1 MESRTRGKNAD
12 AMTDTQQQLKAL
24 LDKMVE
30 EMRQNLASTGTNASG
45 RTSASLRVEVDATGG
60 RIYGRKYFRGVEQG
74 RAGGRVPRNFQSII
88 RQWILDK
95 GLTYSAIPYKRQP
108 SAKWQPKYTP
118 EERGLRQMASAIA
131 HAIEKSGTSLY
142 RSGGRKDIFT
152 NVIEEN
158 KPALVKLATKIFTD
172 NLYGKYNGNK

>member
-1 MESRTRGKNAD
+1 
-12 AMTDTQQQLKAL
+12 MTNTQQQLKTL

-30 EMRQNLASTGTNASG
+30 EMRANLASTGTNASG

-60 RIYGRKYFRGVEQG
+60 RIYGRRYFRGVEQG
-74 RAGGRVPRNFQSII
+74 RAGGRVPRNFTSII

-95 GLTYSAIPYKRQP
+95 GLTPSAIPYKRKP
-108 SAKWQPKYTP
+108 SAKWQSKYTP

-131 HAIEKSGTSLY
+131 YTIEKSGTSLY

-152 NVIEEN
+152 NVIENN
-158 KPALVKLATKIFTD
+158 KADILKVAKEIITT
-172 NLYGKYNGNK
+172 NLYGKWHQ

>member
-1 MESRTRGKNAD
+1 
-12 AMTDTQQQLKAL
+12 MTNTQQQLKAL

-45 RTSASLRVEVDATGG
+45 RTSASLRVEVDDVGG
-60 RIYGRKYFRGVEQG
+60 RIYGRRYFRGVEQG
-74 RAGGRVPRNFQSII
+74 RAGGAVPRNFTSII

-95 GLTYSAIPYKRQP
+95 GLTIQAIQYKRQP

-131 HAIEKSGTSLY
+131 HTIEKSGTSLY
-142 RSGGRKDIFT
+142 RKGGRTDIFT

-158 KPALVKLATKIFTD
+158 KPAILQVAKEIITT
-172 NLYGKYNGNK
+172 NLYGKYGTSK

>member
-1 MESRTRGKNAD
+1 
-12 AMTDTQQQLKAL
+12 MTDTQQQLKAL

-45 RTSASLRVEVDATGG
+45 RTSASLRVEVDNVGG

-74 RAGGRVPRNFQSII
+74 RAGGRVPRNFTSII

-95 GLTYSAIPYKRQP
+95 GLTPSAIPYKRKP
-108 SAKWQPKYTP
+108 SANWQPKYTP
-118 EERGLRQMASAIA
+118 EERGLNQMASAIA
-131 HAIEKSGTSLY
+131 HTIEKSGTSLY

-152 NVIEEN
+152 NVIENN
-158 KPALVKLATKIFTD
+158 KADILKVAKEIITT
-172 NLYGKYNGNK
+172 NLYGKWHQ

>member
-1 MESRTRGKNAD
+1 MQLDELKNI
-12 AMTDTQQQLKAL
+12 
-24 LDKMVE
+24 LDKMVA
-30 EMRQNLASTGTNASG
+30 EMRDNLASTGTNASG
-45 RTSASLRVEVDATGG
+45 RTSASLRVVMTNTGG
-60 RIYGRKYFRGVEQG
+60 QIWGRRYFRGVEQG
-74 RAGGRVPRNFQSII
+74 RAGGRVPRNFRSII

-95 GLTYSAIPYKRQP
+95 GITPSAIPYKRKH

-131 HAIEKSGTSLY
+131 HTIEKSGTSLY
-142 RSGGRKDIFT
+142 RKGGRTDIFT

-158 KPALVKLATKIFTD
+158 KADLLKVAKQIFTD